1 MSTQPLTPTCTDD
14 QPPQVTLI
22 RSLWRE
28 ILGLDEVGDDV
39 NFFAAGGDSLLL
51 VALVEW
57 IRRET
62 GQPVKTMDV
71 LRAGTVRGQAE
82 LLAATAGGSR

>member
-1 MSTQPLTPTCTDD
+1 MTTQPLAPRIDD
-14 QPPQVTLI
+14 PANQVSLI
-22 RSLWRE
+22 RSLWCE
-28 ILGLDEVGDDV
+28 VLGVDDVADDV

-57 IRRET
+57 IRRST
-62 GQPVKTMDV
+62 GQQVKTMDV

-82 LLAATAGGSR
+82 LLTVTAGTPR